1 MRQLILLFLLTIAI
15 AANAQKEKANNYIT
29 LYKEIAITEM
39 HRSGVPA
46 SITLAQGIL
55 ESAYGES
62 DLCKQSNNHFGIK
75 CKTEWTGEKV
85 YHDDDSRGEC
95 FRSYQSA
102 TDSYKDHSNF
112 LRTRAWYDFLFKL
125 DPTDFEGWAKG
136 LKKAGYATERDYP
149 QKLMKVINDYNLNQ
163 YTLIALN
170 KLPNNNQTLAAN
182 TTKEEI
188 YEDTTMAPELIIK
201 ISSKQLQ
208 ENQRKSVEGVIN
220 DSVIIINPNAT
231 KKVLA
236 NKEKTNFP
244 EGIFTINHSKVI
256 YAKEGISLLSL
267 ASQYDISLAKLIE
280 FNDMADEEILTAD
293 KLIFIEKK
301 LTKGSADFHVVNANE
316 TLHDICQIE
325 GVRLDKIE
333 AYNSIKKVMQPLTG
347 EKVYL
352 RGNAPTIPKT
362 MAITVSQLSSLS
374 GN

>member
-1 MRQLILLFLLTIAI
+1 MKLLISLFFLTIVI
-15 AANAQKEKANNYIT
+15 ASNAQKEKAYSYIA
-29 LYKEIAITEM
+29 LYKDVAITEM
-39 HRSGVPA
+39 QRSGVPA

-55 ESAYGES
+55 ESSYGES

-95 FRSYQSA
+95 FRRYQSA
-102 TDSYKDHSNF
+102 EESYKDHSNF
-112 LRTRAWYDFLFKL
+112 LRTRSWYDFLFKL
-125 DPTDFEGWAKG
+125 DPTDYEAWAKG

-149 QKLMKVINDYNLNQ
+149 QKLMKVINDYKLNQ

-170 KLPNNNQTLAAN
+170 KLSNNIQTLAAN
-182 TTKEEI
+182 TSKQEI

-208 ENQRKSVEGVIN
+208 ENQRRNAEGVTD

-231 KKVLA
+231 KKIVA
-236 NKEKTNFP
+236 EKKKTNFP

-256 YAKEGISLLSL
+256 YVKEGTSLLSL
-267 ASQYDISLAKLIE
+267 ANQYDISLGKLIE
-280 FNDMADEEILTAD
+280 FNDMAEEEILTTD

-301 LTKGSADFHVVNANE
+301 LTKGAADFHVVNANE

-333 AYNSIKKVMQPLTG
+333 AYNNLKKTMQPATG
-347 EKVYL
+347 EKIYL
-352 RGNAPTIPKT
+352 RGNAPTMPKT
-362 MAITVSQLSSLS
+362 ITLTMSQSSS
-374 GN
+374 ASSN

>member
-1 MRQLILLFLLTIAI
+1 MKQLIALFCLTLVTT
-15 AANAQKEKANNYIT
+15 ANAQKEKAYNYIA
-29 LYKEIAITEM
+29 LYKEVAIAEM
-39 HRSGVPA
+39 QRSGVPA

-55 ESAYGES
+55 ESSYGES

-95 FRSYQSA
+95 FRGYQSA
-102 TDSYKDHSNF
+102 AESYKDHSNF

-125 DPTDFEGWAKG
+125 DPTDYEGWAKG
-136 LKKAGYATERDYP
+136 LKKAGYATERNYP
-149 QKLMKVINDYNLNQ
+149 QKLMKVINDYNLNR
-163 YTLIALN
+163 YTLIALH
-170 KLPNNNQTLAAN
+170 KLPNDNQNLAAN

-208 ENQRKSVEGVIN
+208 ENQRRNAEGVTD
-220 DSVIIINPNAT
+220 DSVIIINPNTT
-231 KKVLA
+231 KKVVA
-236 NKEKTNFP
+236 EKKKTNFP

-256 YAKEGISLLSL
+256 YAKEGMSLLSL
-267 ASQYDISLAKLIE
+267 ANQYNISLGKLIE
-280 FNDMADEEILTAD
+280 FNDMAEEEILTTD

-301 LTKGSADFHVVNANE
+301 LTKGAADFHVVNANE

-333 AYNSIKKVMQPLTG
+333 AYNNIKKTMQPVTG
-347 EKVYL
+347 EKIYL
-352 RGNAPTIPKT
+352 RGNAPIIPRTIA
-362 MAITVSQLSSLS
+362 MTVSQSSS
-374 GN
+374 VSSN